1 MPKDIF
7 TGMWRRYFRHTEG
20 VFFFKRLH
28 LQRLFTHWNVFYYT
42 IAHVQF
48 VLKQILIYLFEYVLC
63 GRCLYECISLN
74 SNIWSSLI
82 YKCCVW
88 ILNLWTVSG
97 HISFIDAQAFDPLSG
112 YACVCRI
119 TQCSS
124 HTMLNSDLI
133 WNVKGTL

>member
-1 MPKDIF
+1 MPKDVF

-20 VFFFKRLH
+20 VFFFFFKRLH
-28 LQRLFTHWNVFYYT
+28 LQRLFTHWKVFYYT

-48 VLKQILIYLFEYVLC
+48 VLKQMLIYLFEYVLYC
-63 GRCLYECISLN
+63 VVGVCMNVSAWTATSGHHSFISA
-74 SNIWSSLI
+74 
-82 YKCCVW
+82 CCVW
-88 ILNLWTVSG
+88 ILNLWTVSS

-124 HTMLNSDLI
+124 HTPY
-133 WNVKGTL
+133 